1 MSKEE
6 KEEEVNDRTE
16 EEDTLEQ
23 PLGDGGNLLEE
34 EESKEGFSSLEDEAS
49 FDSDTVDI
57 DLEFELLKKERDE
70 FLDALQRLK
79 ADFDNFKKR
88 VDKQRIDT
96 IERANE
102 DLIKKLL
109 PALDT
114 LELARTHVREGEA
127 ETPSYVEQIGAT
139 LMEILSKEGLVQIS
153 PLGSTFDPSEAEAVA
168 HEEGEGEQ
176 LVTEVLRV
184 GYRWRGRVIRPAMVK
199 VSG

>member
-1 MSKEE
+1 MSEE
-6 KEEEVNDRTE
+6 AKATSQSQEEE
-16 EEDTLEQ
+16 TLEE
-23 PLGDGGNLLEE
+23 PLIHEDESVSAVGEE
-34 EESKEGFSSLEDEAS
+34 PFSSSTEASADEAL
-49 FDSDTVDI
+49 DI
-57 DLEFELLKKERDE
+57 DIEFELLKKERDE
-70 FLDALQRLK
+70 FLEALQRLK

-96 IERANE
+96 VERANE

-114 LELARTHVREGEA
+114 LELARSHVREGDVES
-127 ETPSYVEQIGAT
+127 PSYVEQVGTA
-139 LMEILSKEGLVQIS
+139 LMEILAKEGLEQIS
-153 PLGSTFDPSEAEAVA
+153 PLGSKFDPSEAEAVA
-168 HEEGEGEQ
+168 HEEGEGDQ